1 MSTNTLLSMR
11 IFCTVAELR
20 SFTAAA
26 DKFNIAHSAVSKH
39 VAMLER
45 RLSARL
51 LNRTSRHVSLT
62 EIGASYL
69 EQARRVLEAVDEM
82 EAAARNTAIKPSGIL
97 RISAPP
103 WLANSDFVALLAK
116 YRHSYPDVILDVD
129 VDLIERGISHDHGDL
144 DIALRI
150 TNNPGEG
157 MVAQHLATLTFRLVA
172 TPEYLD
178 THQRPAKPGDVDGW
192 PLLHYSVYAT
202 DGTVVFRSGDRV
214 TFKPILQ
221 SSSTALL
228 YLAVRAGIGP
238 AFMPAAMVERDV
250 AEGRLEYVLP
260 EATASPIKLYAV
272 YPRRPYV
279 SAKVKSF
286 LKFLEAA
293 YR

>member
-26 DKFNIAHSAVSKH
+26 DRFNIAHSAVSKH

-62 EIGASYL
+62 EVGARYL
-69 EQARRVLEAVDEM
+69 EQARRVLESVDEM
-82 EAAARNTAIKPSGIL
+82 EAAARKTAVRPSGIL

-103 WLANSDFVALLAK
+103 WLVNDDFVSLLAG
-116 YRHSYPDVILDVD
+116 YRKSYPDVVIDID
-129 VDLIERGISHDHGDL
+129 IDLIERGTSYDYGDL

-150 TNNPGEG
+150 TNSPGDE

-172 TPEYLD
+172 TPAYLD
-178 THQRPAKPGDVDGW
+178 DRGRPASPADVDGW
-192 PLLHYSVYAT
+192 PLLHYSAYPT
-202 DGTVVFRSGDRV
+202 DASVVFRSGDHV
-214 TFKPILQ
+214 TFKPIMR
-221 SSSTALL
+221 SSSTGLL

-260 EATASPIKLYAV
+260 EETASPMKLYAI

-279 SAKVKSF
+279 SAKVKTF
-286 LKFLEAA
+286 LKFLETA
-293 YR
+293 YA